1 MVYAPIHN
9 QVNSSATGDVR
20 RDALSYLMKVGASNK
35 PVIVTVDSLE
45 NDDVT
50 REPLWYRV
58 AQDRHSYQKMRTTRR
73 WALNTSKKYR
83 RRDGSVSM
91 RGNRWDWEDR
101 ADRARLIE
109 LKYAHVD

>member
-20 RDALSYLMKVGASNK
+20 RDALSYLMKVGASN
-35 PVIVTVDSLE
+35 
-45 NDDVT
+45 DDVT

-58 AQDRHSYQKMRTTRR
+58 AQDRHFYQKMRTTRR

-101 ADRARLIE
+101 ADRAHLIK

>member
-9 QVNSSATGDVR
+9 QVNASATGDVR
-20 RDALSYLMKVGASNK
+20 RDALSYLKQVGASN
-35 PVIVTVDSLE
+35 
-45 NDDVT
+45 DDVT
-50 REPLWYRV
+50 WKPLWYHV
-58 AQDRHSYQKMRTTRR
+58 AQDRHTRLKERTTRR

-101 ADRARLIE
+101 ADRARLMK